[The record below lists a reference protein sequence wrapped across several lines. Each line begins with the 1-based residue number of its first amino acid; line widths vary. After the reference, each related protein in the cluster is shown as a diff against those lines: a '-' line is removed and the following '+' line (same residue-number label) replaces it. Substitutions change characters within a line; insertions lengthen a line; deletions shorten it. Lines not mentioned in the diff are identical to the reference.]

1 MNNTS
6 EAQLGKE
13 YCIGAFSLEFIIHGT
28 RMIAVSRLPVCPPVI
43 FLLGE
48 AYAMDGDGLRSRLV
62 GRPLGRDELKSSKS
76 KSKSRNLRLQS

>member
-62 GRPLGRDELKSSKS
+62 GRDELKSSKS
-76 KSKSRNLRLQS
+76 KSKSRNLQLQS